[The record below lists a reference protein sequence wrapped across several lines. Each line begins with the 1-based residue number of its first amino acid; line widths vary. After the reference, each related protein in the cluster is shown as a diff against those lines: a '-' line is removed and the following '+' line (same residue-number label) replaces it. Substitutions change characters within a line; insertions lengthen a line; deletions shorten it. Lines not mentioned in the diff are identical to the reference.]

1 MVLVLRALDI
11 AAMEGPEELLS
22 GKLQLCFTPAAGT
35 SLLMFRLND
44 AVLRALQECR
54 RQQVRRT
61 RGPVFPSL
69 SPSGSQASAG
79 DPGEATWGWEEASTG
94 SDLPTSPSEL
104 GGAGPP
110 TPPRAPD
117 AGSWECHFTGVQ
129 LASALPAGSA
139 SDRFPRQPRGKYGP
153 RVFGKRRG
161 AGRTEVGSGKVQ
173 SGWGG

>member
-1 MVLVLRALDI
+1 MAVAALAVVLVLRALDI

-61 RGPVFPSL
+61 LGPVFPSL

-79 DPGEATWGWEEASTG
+79 DPGEATWGWEEASAG

-110 TPPRAPD
+110 HPTPGTRRWILGMPLHRRSARICSPR
-117 AGSWECHFTGVQ
+117 
-129 LASALPAGSA
+129 
-139 SDRFPRQPRGKYGP
+139 RFGQ
-153 RVFGKRRG
+153 
-161 AGRTEVGSGKVQ
+161 
-173 SGWGG
+173 